1 MTLPIPHTL
10 ELAHTE
16 QGQQR
21 SGADADDVHNIFHRT
36 EGLAGFFRKCLDK
49 AIAWV
54 GDQLHF
60 QGHCRPYPGKDDG
73 QGQKSQ
79 PGGKGESLNFNG
91 VLGYV
96 HDSGKKDAQG
106 ELEQGEDERPP
117 IPRDNELHHYIDQK
131 KAQGGICKGD
141 GEPEGYHK
149 RDGRQGRSSQTG
161 LSGKCQAN
169 RQNQHPEDI
178 TDNSC

>member
-1 MTLPIPHTL
+1 MARARNP
-10 ELAHTE
+10 
-16 QGQQR
+16 
-21 SGADADDVHNIFHRT
+21 N
-36 EGLAGFFRKCLDK
+36 LAG
-49 AIAWV
+49 
-54 GDQLHF
+54 
-60 QGHCRPYPGKDDG
+60 
-73 QGQKSQ
+73 
-79 PGGKGESLNFNG
+79 SLNFNG

-117 IPRDNELHHYIDQK
+117 IPRDNELHRYIDQK

-161 LSGKCQAN
+161 LSGKCQARGHN
-169 RQNQHPEDI
+169 R
-178 TDNSC
+178 